1 MKNDH
6 DMDLIRLFEE
16 MPEPVRDEIFVAR
29 VSKRMVLRRYIR
41 WVMQILI
48 ALTGAVILAVL
59 TPWLMGLIG
68 YVALGSSLIANIVVV
83 LILSPVGWA
92 IGGSVGLSFFLKTR
106 S

>member
-16 MPEPVRDEIFVAR
+16 IREPARDELFVAR
-29 VSKRMVLRRYIR
+29 VSKRMVLRRYVR
-41 WVMQILI
+41 RVMQILI
-48 ALTGAVILAVL
+48 TLTGAVILAVL
-59 TPWLMGLIG
+59 TPRLMELIG
-68 YVALGSSLIANIVVV
+68 YITLGSSLIANIALA

-92 IGGSVGLSFFLKTR
+92 IGGGVGLTFFLKTR